1 MKNKAQLDGMPVW
14 FDGKSINEA
23 LFCEEFLQTH
33 KIIFTNGAFFTPEGR
48 VTDELPLRGEIFEE
62 LKCCAV
68 SNIPRKISNIV
79 ELMKLAALAEDFP
92 PEIRDRA
99 CSLAMAA
106 GREIDRCR
114 VAAAMMEAL
123 WEMDASLFTGK
134 KDMLRFYR
142 ENCVTI
148 GKEISVVGAGEVRH
162 GRALDVDDEGA
173 LVVEFPDSH
182 VEAVNAGEV
191 SIRGMYGYI

>member
-79 ELMKLAALAEDFP
+79 ELMKLAALVEDFP
-92 PEIRDRA
+92 PEPDRIHLSNGTLFLEEPLWRESQKLSATASPCPTIPTPRNLFSGCNFWMA
-99 CSLAMAA
+99 CST
-106 GREIDRCR
+106 RRTSPPCR
-114 VAAAMMEAL
+114 
-123 WEMDASLFTGK
+123 
-134 KDMLRFYR
+134 
-142 ENCVTI
+142 N
-148 GKEISVVGAGEVRH
+148 ISAT
-162 GRALDVDDEGA
+162 A
-173 LVVEFPDSH
+173 
-182 VEAVNAGEV
+182 
-191 SIRGMYGYI
+191 

>member
-1 MKNKAQLDGMPVW
+1 M
-14 FDGKSINEA
+14 SI
-23 LFCEEFLQTH
+23 LLR
-33 KIIFTNGAFFTPEGR
+33 PECAPQ
-48 VTDELPLRGEIFEE
+48 ELMHLT
-62 LKCCAV
+62 CAV
-68 SNIPRKISNIV
+68 AAAMCRAVECAAGLRPGIKWTNDLVWGKQKFAGILTEMGLNAAGGVDWAIV
-79 ELMKLAALAEDFP
+79 GIGVNCCQKAEDFP

-114 VAAAMMEAL
+114 V
-123 WEMDASLFTGK
+123 TGK

>member
-1 MKNKAQLDGMPVW
+1 MKNKTQLDGMPVW

-79 ELMKLAALAEDFP
+79 ELMKLAALVEDFP
-92 PEIRDRA
+92 PEPDRIHLSNGTLFLDGTFAEGKPKIVRTRSLWPTTPMPRNLFSGCNFWMA
-99 CSLAMAA
+99 CST
-106 GREIDRCR
+106 RRTSQPCR
-114 VAAAMMEAL
+114 
-123 WEMDASLFTGK
+123 
-134 KDMLRFYR
+134 
-142 ENCVTI
+142 N
-148 GKEISVVGAGEVRH
+148 ISAT
-162 GRALDVDDEGA
+162 A
-173 LVVEFPDSH
+173 
-182 VEAVNAGEV
+182 
-191 SIRGMYGYI
+191 